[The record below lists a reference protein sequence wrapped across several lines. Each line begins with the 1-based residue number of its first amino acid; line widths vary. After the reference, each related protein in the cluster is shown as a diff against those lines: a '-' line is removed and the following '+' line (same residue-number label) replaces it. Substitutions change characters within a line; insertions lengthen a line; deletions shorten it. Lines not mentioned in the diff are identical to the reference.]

1 LELLPF
7 FDRFEWKDKQNRWLS
22 GSCRLPAPNNGNN
35 FLITF
40 DPSNAFYGYQG
51 MSVFILQQFDLVSLK

>member
-1 LELLPF
+1 VERQTKSMT
-7 FDRFEWKDKQNRWLS
+7 DRPNG

-51 MSVFILQQFDLVSLK
+51 MSVFILQRFDLVSLEAISF